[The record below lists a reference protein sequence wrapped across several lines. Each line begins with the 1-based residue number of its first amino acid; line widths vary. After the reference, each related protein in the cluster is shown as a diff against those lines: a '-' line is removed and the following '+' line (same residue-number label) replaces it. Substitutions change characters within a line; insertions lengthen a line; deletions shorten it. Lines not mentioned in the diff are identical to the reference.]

1 MESMVVPQLSI
12 HLGNEQ
18 IPLSIEALASLLAT
32 YKTDQINSTAQE
44 SYQAVQEE
52 PNLNLQAPS
61 NSSLVDQAEI
71 DLRNK
76 KMVRGSGKSWKVLA
90 KFETEELFQSSD
102 FYLGDKK
109 VKYGGQTYKYQSS
122 KATKNGQ
129 TTVFWCE
136 FSKRRKGYNCP
147 CQVRTVKVFQ
157 ELTIEVSS
165 DEEHEHA
172 QSGERKQLVWE
183 QSTEDNMKDLIK
195 LDITSRN
202 LRKSLESSFT
212 NENFPSK
219 SSIYSKTKRLKAEM
233 HLSQVQTSK
242 DFLQGFFVEQ
252 SRIPEDSK
260 QLYIMDYM
268 WEVNEENADDFQFAA
283 IFSTNYL
290 VDKLLRTNDNLFLAF
305 DVTYNL
311 NTDGFPVLIFGTI
324 DEIGTFHYAGFVLL
338 NKENTSTFSYF
349 LKWIDSVSSSKPKF
363 CMADGAS
370 SITAALTDV
379 FPQCQR
385 LMCYFHMIKN
395 VKLRLTKLKS
405 VDESIFS
412 RLKEDIFKLRLLPPD
427 EESFDELVR
436 LFVEKWTDKN
446 KLPECIHELL
456 SDFCTYFVD
465 QWCTGALK
473 FWFQGANPSSVVTN
487 NSIEALNQ
495 VIKTKYTLRQR
506 LGLINLLLK
515 MKDFTED
522 QTSRIVSY
530 KEDESFENQLSKNMK
545 VDGWRYLQKYH
556 VKDNDRFL
564 IKVTNSNYRSWIKH
578 NSFIRGEIQKVYV
591 LPMTVQQ
598 NCSRDTIMSLG
609 KEYLKRRLQI
619 DYSSF
624 DHWITLCQQVAVV
637 EKVLINTKY
646 SYACNCIVGSKGKLC
661 VHMTAIYFKEGL
673 IEEPQQTVLASN
685 VSHKSGQYPR
695 IDNQF

>member
-61 NSSLVDQAEI
+61 NSSLVDQAEM
-71 DLRNK
+71 DLRHK

-172 QSGERKQLVWE
+172 QSVERKQLVWE

-233 HLSQVQTSK
+233 HLSQGQTSK
-242 DFLQGFFVEQ
+242 
-252 SRIPEDSK
+252 
-260 QLYIMDYM
+260 
-268 WEVNEENADDFQFAA
+268 A
-283 IFSTNYL
+283 
-290 VDKLLRTNDNLFLAF
+290 
-305 DVTYNL
+305 
-311 NTDGFPVLIFGTI
+311 
-324 DEIGTFHYAGFVLL
+324 VLL

-637 EKVLINTKY
+637 EKVLFNTKY